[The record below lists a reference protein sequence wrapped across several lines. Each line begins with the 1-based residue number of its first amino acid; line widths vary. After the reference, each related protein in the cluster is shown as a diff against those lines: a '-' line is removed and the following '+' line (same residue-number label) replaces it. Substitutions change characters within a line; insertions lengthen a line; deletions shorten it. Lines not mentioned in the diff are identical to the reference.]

1 MDTANAFLS
10 QAKQR
15 AERFGVRNVV
25 VATLTGESV
34 RLVREAFGPRYR
46 FFAVGNPPPA
56 HARGLVYH
64 DGTDEE
70 TRHALERE
78 GITVIL
84 RDQGPFQAI
93 NIGGPPYDVG
103 GEVPHEIWR
112 GAHKSIEDWSL
123 LGRLDEVISKGLRGE
138 INALW
143 VISQTIASLLGDG
156 PGVCLEIA
164 LMAADSGLLPL
175 DQDCLAI
182 SRPRPASHAPDA
194 ALVLHPR
201 PTPRLLA
208 GLRIKDVLLV
218 PRSDDHWFCDR
229 PLWPDG

>member
-1 MDTANAFLS
+1 MDTARSFLER
-10 QAKQR
+10 AKQR
-15 AERFGVRNVV
+15 AERFGVKNVV

-34 RLVREAFGPRYR
+34 RLVRRTFGPDYR
-46 FFAVGNPPPA
+46 LFAVGNPPSA

-70 TRHALERE
+70 TGRALEEE
-78 GITVIL
+78 GVTVIL

-93 NIGGPPYDVG
+93 NIGGQPYDVG
-103 GEVPHEIWR
+103 GAVPREIWR
-112 GAHKSIEDWSL
+112 GAHKSIDAWGLREDLS
-123 LGRLDEVISKGLRGE
+123 EVINKGLRGE
-138 INALW
+138 VNALW

-156 PGVCLEIA
+156 PFVCLEIT

-194 ALVLHPR
+194 ALVLHPQ
-201 PTPRLLA
+201 TTQRLLA
-208 GLRIKDVLLV
+208 GLRIKDVLLF
-218 PRSDDHWFCDR
+218 PRTDDHWFCDK